1 MTKTYKIIRFEV
13 GKPVQTIESNLSLS
27 EAKKWHKDK
36 PMRGAGW
43 IEGWAKSEDDFS
55 EYFGLP
61 IEFIKNRET
70 AKRVEEVTK

>member
-1 MTKTYKIIRFEV
+1 MSKTYKIIRFEN
-13 GKPVQTIESNLSLS
+13 GKPAQTIESNLSLS

-55 EYFGLP
+55 GYFGLP
-61 IEFIKNRET
+61 VEFIKDRKM
-70 AKRVEEVTK
+70 AKQVEEATK